1 MWCVRET
8 RRQSCVRPVGR
19 RGRRGGSPGPAARG
33 CSLRWARR
41 ERFSSGLVMVR
52 FGGCGAL
59 SEVFRISPPGTQK
72 KSSTP
77 NSTKRRPRY
86 VPMFA
91 GSPLSLIFSLSL
103 SLSLSSSPIHEN
115 PGLPPVTLPDFLT
128 SASPLD
134 DFSGG
139 GGGTSETVWV
149 GEEEGGQKAMNDN
162 GGSNGAEE
170 AALTVWGRRRKKT
183 RYKRGLGHSLL
194 LLCRRKLHDVLP
206 RVRRRGGL
214 LRELVLVLWDET

>member
-41 ERFSSGLVMVR
+41 ERFSSGLVR
-52 FGGCGAL
+52 LRLGGCGAL

-103 SLSLSSSPIHEN
+103 SLSLS
-115 PGLPPVTLPDFLT
+115 LFLPDPRKPC
-128 SASPLD
+128 SAARPLLRHLPAWPHPPGR
-134 DFSGG
+134 FSLFFGG
-139 GGGTSETVWV
+139 GGKGH
-149 GEEEGGQKAMNDN
+149 KAMNDN

-183 RYKRGLGHSLL
+183 RYKRGKG
-194 LLCRRKLHDVLP
+194 V
-206 RVRRRGGL
+206 
-214 LRELVLVLWDET
+214 

>member
-41 ERFSSGLVMVR
+41 ERFSSGLVR
-52 FGGCGAL
+52 LRLGGCGAL

-103 SLSLSSSPIHEN
+103 SLSSSPIHEN

-139 GGGTSETVWV
+139 GGGGIRKQYGGGGWGGARRQLMTMADRTGRRKRRSLCGV
-149 GEEEGGQKAMNDN
+149 GEG
-162 GGSNGAEE
+162 
-170 AALTVWGRRRKKT
+170 KK
-183 RYKRGLGHSLL
+183 
-194 LLCRRKLHDVLP
+194 
-206 RVRRRGGL
+206 RVTKG
-214 LRELVLVLWDET
+214 V

>member
-1 MWCVRET
+1 MRPEREVLLPRRSRQAALWGLWSTLRSVSHLTAWNAEEVLHAELDEAAAKVRAD
-8 RRQSCVRPVGR
+8 VRWEPTVTH
-19 RGRRGGSPGPAARG
+19 
-33 CSLRWARR
+33 L
-41 ERFSSGLVMVR
+41 L
-52 FGGCGAL
+52 
-59 SEVFRISPPGTQK
+59 
-72 KSSTP
+72 
-77 NSTKRRPRY
+77 
-86 VPMFA
+86 
-91 GSPLSLIFSLSL
+91 SLSL
-103 SLSLSSSPIHEN
+103 SLSLPPRSTKTLACRPLLCPISS
-115 PGLPPVTLPDFLT
+115 LPHLRWTIFR
-128 SASPLD
+128 
-134 DFSGG
+134 
-139 GGGTSETVWV
+139 

>member
-41 ERFSSGLVMVR
+41 ERFSSGLVRPR
-52 FGGCGAL
+52 FGGWSTLRSVSHLTAWNAE
-59 SEVFRISPPGTQK
+59 EVLHAELDEAAAKVRADVRWEPTV
-72 KSSTP
+72 TH
-77 NSTKRRPRY
+77 
-86 VPMFA
+86 
-91 GSPLSLIFSLSL
+91 LLSLSL

-115 PGLPPVTLPDFLT
+115 PGQPPVTLPDFLT
-128 SASPLD
+128 S
-134 DFSGG
+134 
-139 GGGTSETVWV
+139 TSARWTIFR

>member
-41 ERFSSGLVMVR
+41 ERFSSGLVRLR
-52 FGGCGAL
+52 FGGLWSTLRSVSHLTAWNAK
-59 SEVFRISPPGTQK
+59 EVLHAELDEAA
-72 KSSTP
+72 
-77 NSTKRRPRY
+77 TKVRADVRWEPT
-86 VPMFA
+86 VTH
-91 GSPLSLIFSLSL
+91 LL
-103 SLSLSSSPIHEN
+103 SLSLSSSAIHEN
-115 PGLPPVTLPDFLT
+115 PGPPPVTLREFLT
-128 SASPLD
+128 SASARLAAR
-134 DFSGG
+134 FFLFF
-139 GGGTSETVWV
+139 GGTSQTVWV
-149 GEEEGGQKAMNDN
+149 GEEEGGQKAMNGN